1 DIETQVDP
9 TAFYRVNRKYLVNMS
24 AIKRIKTYPKSKLL
38 LEVSPLVTEDIVI
51 SQENAAAFKQWMG
64 Q

>member
-1 DIETQVDP
+1 
-9 TAFYRVNRKYLVNMS
+9 MS

-38 LEVSPLVTEDIVI
+38 LEVEPSLQEEIVI
-51 SQENAAAFKQWMG
+51 SQENVTAFKQWMG

>member
-1 DIETQVDP
+1 
-9 TAFYRVNRKYLVNMS
+9 MS

-38 LEVSPLVTEDIVI
+38 LEIAPQVTEEIII